1 MKTIVNLKKYVSA
14 MSISTVLLIVALS
27 FTSCD
32 PSISALEF
40 DLPEANSQEDL
51 TPPSASF
58 SATVSSDFLTYDFSN
73 TSSSATTYAWDY
85 GDGNTSTDV
94 DGLNTFPDEGI
105 YTVTLVATDKLGASS
120 TYTLDIEVVEP
131 EVPPAIDPDIVNGD
145 FEDGTSNWKPSN
157 CTDCSTN
164 AFNASS
170 DGSPLNYDGTDS
182 GSSKTPGAK
191 YTSSTSAGPSL
202 SSSTRYGYQEIVVT
216 PNTNYILE
224 YEYAIKTDNDD
235 IDGGDRAIVAIVD
248 GWYDD
253 AAEAASST
261 PLVSIVGDEATGKGS
276 FDTVKQVFSSN
287 ASGEIAILMYAITN
301 DELYIDN
308 VKVYPAE

>member
-1 MKTIVNLKKYVSA
+1 MKTIINLKKQVFGR
-14 MSISTVLLIVALS
+14 SISALILMVCIS

-40 DLPEANSQEDL
+40 DLPEANSKEDE

-73 TSSSATTYAWDY
+73 TSSSATTYVWDY
-85 GDGNTSTDV
+85 GDGNSSTDV
-94 DGLNTFPDEGI
+94 DGLNTFPDEGT
-105 YTVTLVATDKLGASS
+105 YTVMLTATDKLGKSS
-120 TYTLDIEVVEP
+120 TFSLDVEVVEP
-131 EVPPAIDPDIVNGD
+131 ETPPAINPEIVNGD
-145 FEDGTSNWKPSN
+145 FESGTSGWKPSG

-170 DGSPLNYDGTDS
+170 DGSPLNYDGADS

-191 YTSSTSAGPSL
+191 YTGSTSAGPSL
-202 SSSTRYGYQEIVVT
+202 SSSTRYGYQAIVVT

-224 YEYAIKTDNDD
+224 YEYAIKTDKDD
-235 IDGGDRAIVAIVD
+235 IDGGDRAVISIID

-253 AAEAASST
+253 AADAASST
-261 PLVSIVGDEATGKGS
+261 PLVTLEGSKANGKGN
-276 FDTVKQVFSSN
+276 FEVVKQVFSSN
-287 ASGEIAILMYAITN
+287 ASGEIAILMYGITN

>member
-1 MKTIVNLKKYVSA
+1 MKTIVNLKKYVSGI
-14 MSISTVLLIVALS
+14 SISALSLIVALS

-32 PSISALEF
+32 PSIGSLEF

-94 DGLNTFPDEGI
+94 DGLNTFPDEGV
-105 YTVTLVATDKLGASS
+105 YTVTLTATDKLGKSS
-120 TYTLDIEVVEP
+120 TYSMDVEVVEP
-131 EVPPAIDPDIVNGD
+131 ETPPAIVPDIVNGD
-145 FEDGTSNWKPSN
+145 FEAGTSGWKPEN
-157 CTDCSTN
+157 CTDCSKN

-170 DGSPLNYDGTDS
+170 DGSPLNYDGSDS

-202 SSSTRYGYQEIVVT
+202 SSNTRYGYQEIVVT

-224 YEYAIKTDNDD
+224 YEYAIKTDNED
-235 IDGGDRAIVAIVD
+235 IEGGDRAIIDIVD

-253 AAEAASST
+253 AANAASST
-261 PLVSIVGDEATGKGS
+261 PLVSLVGDDATGKGN
-276 FDTVKQVFSSN
+276 FDTVRQVFSSN
-287 ASGEIAILMYAITN
+287 ASGEIAILMYGITN